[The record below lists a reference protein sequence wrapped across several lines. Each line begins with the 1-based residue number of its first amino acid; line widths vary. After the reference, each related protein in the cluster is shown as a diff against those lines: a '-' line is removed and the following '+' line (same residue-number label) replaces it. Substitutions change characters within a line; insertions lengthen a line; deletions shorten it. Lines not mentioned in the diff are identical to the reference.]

1 MKPGE
6 RKHKYSVL
14 FVESD
19 PGSFTQIAKLL
30 SKRGYIL
37 YVAENGQ
44 VGLRIYKDVTPDIVI
59 TEIGLPFMNGLEM
72 ATQIRALNAKAQI
85 ILTTAHR
92 DTDHFLDAINIGIT
106 AYLLKPVDTDS
117 LFAALDKCMENV
129 KAEREL
135 QELTERTAL
144 LSSALEQSP
153 SAIAI
158 TDTSGNIEYVN
169 PKFTELTGYW
179 PDEVIGQN
187 VRILKSGKT
196 PPEVYSNMWGTITAG
211 REWEGEI
218 QNKNKDGKYYWEE
231 LKISPL
237 RNLAGTVIKFI
248 KVAEDVTGRKRTEDE
263 IRKLNSE
270 LEYRVIQR
278 NALLE
283 ASNKELDDF
292 CDAVSH
298 DLRGP
303 LSRLQGF
310 SHVLLEECA
319 ERLDVQGKL
328 YVERINQTS
337 RDLKRIIDALLKLSQ
352 LTRRGMAHQ
361 NVDLSGIAHA
371 VADGLIKSQPERC
384 VDFVIAPDVV
394 VKGDSGLLK
403 VVLENLLGN
412 AWKFTSKHQRARI
425 EFGVARTDNKSVYF
439 VRDDG
444 AGFDMKYAN
453 KLFKPFQRIHSS
465 DEFSG
470 TGLGLA
476 SVQRIIQR
484 HGGRIWVEGEVE
496 KGATFYFTVN

>member
-1 MKPGE
+1 MRPGE
-6 RKHKYSVL
+6 QKHKYSVL

-19 PGSFTQIAKLL
+19 PGSFTQVAKLL
-30 SKRGYIL
+30 SRRGYIL

-44 VGLRIYKDVTPDIVI
+44 VGLRIYRDVKPDFVI
-59 TEIGLPFMNGLEM
+59 TEINLPVMNGLEM
-72 ATQIRALNAKAQI
+72 VRQIRTLNAKAQI
-85 ILTTAHR
+85 IITTAHR
-92 DTDHFLDAINIGIT
+92 DTDHLLNAIEIGISN
-106 AYLLKPVDTDS
+106 YLLKPVDHNS
-117 LFAALDKCMENV
+117 LLAALDKCAENV
-129 KAEREL
+129 KREREL

-144 LSSALEQSP
+144 LSSALDQSP
-153 SAIAI
+153 TAIVI

-187 VRILKSGKT
+187 VRILRSGKT

-218 QNKNKDGKYYWEE
+218 QNKNKDGKLYWEQ
-231 LKISPL
+231 LRISPL
-237 RNLAGTVIKFI
+237 RNPAGTVIKFI
-248 KVAEDVTGRKRTEDE
+248 KVAEDITARKRTEEE
-263 IRKLNSE
+263 IRKLNAE

-310 SHVLLEECA
+310 TNVLIDECA
-319 ERLDVQGKL
+319 DHLDGQGKL
-328 YVERINQTS
+328 YVERISQTS
-337 RDLKRIIDALLKLSQ
+337 RELKRIIDALLKLSQ
-352 LTRRGMAHQ
+352 LTRRGIAHQ
-361 NVDLSGIAHA
+361 NVDLSAIAHV
-371 VADGLIKSQPERC
+371 VADGLKNSQPERR
-384 VDFVIAPDVV
+384 VDFVIAPDVN

-403 VVLENLLGN
+403 VVLENLLDN
-412 AWKFTSKHQRARI
+412 AWKFTSKHQKARI
-425 EFGVARTDNKSVYF
+425 EFGVARTDYKSVYF

-465 DEFSG
+465 DDFPG

-496 KGATFYFTVN
+496 KGATFYFTLN